1 MPWYLIAILG
11 AIALGGIAWL
21 AWKHVVQLPL
31 EQFVK
36 ITEKRHAE
44 LLDLQRRQD
53 DER

>member
-1 MPWYLIAILG
+1 MGWVTAILG
-11 AIALGGIAWL
+11 VIAGVGIGVWL
-21 AWKHVVQLPL
+21 WFHLFVHLPL

-44 LLDLQRRQD
+44 LLDLQRRQE